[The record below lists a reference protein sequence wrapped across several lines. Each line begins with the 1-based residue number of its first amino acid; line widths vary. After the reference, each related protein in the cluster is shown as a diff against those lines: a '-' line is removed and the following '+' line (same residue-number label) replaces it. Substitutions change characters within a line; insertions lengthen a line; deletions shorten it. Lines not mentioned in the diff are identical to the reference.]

1 MNFNCSINQNIIDKG
16 DPRSAGW
23 GSYGVSTEDLT
34 GAVKMGYAFSPGV
47 INPEFFANPMTA
59 DGKLRTKPK
68 EADILNAQIFGIDI
82 DNDKKVHNPE
92 TKKYDKTRLTE
103 EEGYTT
109 YAEVSE
115 NEWIKK
121 YALFVYT
128 TPSHTPE
135 WNKFRI
141 VFLLPNVIDDI
152 PSYKNAVEI
161 FIKKFNADPAC
172 KNIDRMFF
180 GSQNCEMVIY
190 DQQITEEEMERIL
203 VRDAEEDEGIKSEDK
218 TYQNYHQNN
227 LFEVTPEQAEKM
239 LECIPREMD
248 YNSWGKVVSAI
259 GNTFDE
265 GTAVRLIENWSPD
278 KTYGTAYKI
287 QHRSEKPQIGSVIW
301 LATQNGYDKT
311 ELYGGIKNGFPNK
324 NGTSGK
330 KGEKLTA
337 EEEKQK
343 QSQVEIV
350 EKYLNEKYKL
360 RYNTMKGYTEYMTG
374 PMTIFTQM
382 TDRDTNT
389 IWKNLQK
396 RKLNVRKATLDAVID
411 SDFVENFHP
420 LKHYFEHL
428 PEWDRENHFD
438 KFVKRFTVQEGQEKQ
453 WNLYFTKWIVGV
465 VACAIERGINHTCPV
480 LVGTQ
485 SIGKTTIIN
494 KLVPKELKE
503 YYATG
508 AINPKDKDSKLLVV
522 ENFLINLDEL
532 ETSGYE
538 EIGHLKSLMTIEDV
552 TIRRPFGR
560 RAETMRRHGSFI
572 ASVNKGEFLSDL
584 TGTRRFLAV
593 DVKEIKFQEPLD
605 IDQLYAQAYYEL
617 TEQNFQYWFD
627 KEETQTINESNEKFM
642 FFSSEEELIVRHL
655 KPYNSEDKTVVGP
668 SGIVEQELMTAT
680 DIFDYLQKLHPNTK
694 LSLRRLGQVLKNT
707 GFQQKLERLHGG
719 KVMRVYSVTKLQS
732 GDFSFSGKNENEV
745 LF

>member
-68 EADILNAQIFGIDI
+68 ETDVLNAQIFGIDI

-109 YAEVSE
+109 YKEVSE

-121 YALFVYT
+121 YALFIYT

-141 VFLLPNVIDDI
+141 VFLLPNVINDI

-161 FIKKFNADPAC
+161 FIKKFNSDTAC

-190 DQQITEEEMERIL
+190 DQQITEEELERIMM
-203 VRDAEEDEGIKSEDK
+203 RDAEEDEGIKVDDK
-218 TYQNYHQNN
+218 EYQNYHQNN

-265 GTAVRLIENWSPD
+265 GTAVRLIESWSPD

-287 QHRSEKPQIGSVIW
+287 QHRSDKPQIGSVIW
-301 LATQNGYDKT
+301 LATQNGYNKT

-337 EEEKQK
+337 EEEKVRQT
-343 QSQVEIV
+343 QVQIV

-360 RYNTMKGYTEYMTG
+360 RYNTMRGYTEFMTG
-374 PMTIFTQM
+374 EMKEYEQM
-382 TDRDTNT
+382 TDRDVNE
-389 IWKNLQK
+389 IWRQLQTQ
-396 RKLNVRKATLDAVID
+396 KLNVKKTNIEAIID
-411 SDFVENFHP
+411 SNFVENFHP
-420 LKHYFEHL
+420 LKHYFETL
-428 PEWDRENHFD
+428 PPWDGEDHISNFINL
-438 KFVKRFTVQEGQEKQ
+438 FTVGEGQEARWK
-453 WNLYFTKWIVGV
+453 LYFTKWIVAV
-465 VACAIERGINHTCPV
+465 VACATERGINHTCPV
-480 LVGTQ
+480 LVGGQ

-494 KLVPKELKE
+494 KLVPKELTE

-532 ETSGYE
+532 ETSTND
-538 EIGHLKSLMTIEDV
+538 EIGHLKSLMTIEHQ

-560 RAETMRRHGSFI
+560 RAETLRRRASFI
-572 ASVNKGEFLSDL
+572 GSVNKGEFLSDL

-593 DVKEIKFQEPLD
+593 DIKEIKFQETLN
-605 IDQLYAQAYYEL
+605 IDQLYAQAYNEL
-617 TEQNFQYWFD
+617 NSDFQHWFD
-627 KEETQTINESNEKFM
+627 KEETLLINESNDKYM
-642 FFSSEEELIVRHL
+642 FFSPEEELIVRHF
-655 KPYNSEDKTVVGP
+655 KPFDPEDKSLIGP
-668 SGIVEQELMTAT
+668 SGIPEQELMTAT
-680 DIFDYLQKLHPNTK
+680 DIFDYLQLKHPSTK
-694 LSLRRLGQVLKNT
+694 LSLRKLGQVLKNA
-707 GFQQKLERLHGG
+707 GFVQKSKRINGG
-719 KVMRVYSVTKLQS
+719 KTMRIYSVTKLQA
-732 GDFSFSGKNENEV
+732 GDFNLSGQNDNET